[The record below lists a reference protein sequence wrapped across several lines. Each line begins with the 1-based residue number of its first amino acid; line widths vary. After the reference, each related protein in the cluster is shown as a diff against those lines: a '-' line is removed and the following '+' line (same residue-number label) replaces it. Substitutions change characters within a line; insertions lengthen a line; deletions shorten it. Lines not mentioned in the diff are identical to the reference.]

1 MQTHRIASRDE
12 WLAARKAH
20 LAKERELTRLRDK
33 LNAERRELPWVR
45 VEKTYVFDTRDGK
58 KTLAQLFEGRSQ
70 LIVQHFMF
78 GPAWEE
84 GCIGCSFA
92 ADHIESALLHIP
104 HHDVSFVRISRAPLD
119 KLEAYR
125 KRMGWKA
132 LWASSYSNHFNYDF
146 HVSFSPEEVAK
157 KKVYYNYE
165 LRDFEADE
173 LSGVSVFYKDAN
185 GEVFHTHS
193 TYARG
198 DELVDTSYMLL
209 DMTPKGRNET
219 GPYYNLMDWV
229 KRHDEYACD
238 EGSSSGRGSD
248 VRTSAA

>member
-45 VEKTYVFDTRDGK
+45 VKTYVFDTRDGK

-92 ADHIESALLHIP
+92 ADHIESALLHIL

-119 KLEAYR
+119 RLEAYR
-125 KRMGWKA
+125 KRMGWKS
-132 LWASSYSNHFNYDF
+132 LWASSYGNDFNYDF
-146 HVSFSPEEVAK
+146 HVSFTPEEVA
-157 KKVYYNYE
+157 
-165 LRDFEADE
+165 F
-173 LSGVSVFYKDAN
+173 LSQ
-185 GEVFHTHS
+185 
-193 TYARG
+193 
-198 DELVDTSYMLL
+198 
-209 DMTPKGRNET
+209 P
-219 GPYYNLMDWV
+219 
-229 KRHDEYACD
+229 
-238 EGSSSGRGSD
+238 GSRF
-248 VRTSAA
+248 

>member
-1 MQTHRIASRDE
+1 M
-12 WLAARKAH
+12 
-20 LAKERELTRLRDK
+20 
-33 LNAERRELPWVR
+33 
-45 VEKTYVFDTRDGK
+45 KTYVFDTRDGK

-119 KLEAYR
+119 RLEAYR
-125 KRMGWKA
+125 KRMGWKS
-132 LWASSYSNHFNYDF
+132 LWASSYGNDFNYDF
-146 HVSFSPEEVAK
+146 HVSFEVAG

>member
-1 MQTHRIASRDE
+1 MQTHRIAARDE

-45 VEKTYVFDTRDGK
+45 VKTYVFDTRDGK
-58 KTLAQLFEGRSQ
+58 KTPAQLFEGRSQ

-119 KLEAYR
+119 RLEAYR

-132 LWASSYSNHFNYDF
+132 VWAGWPRPQGRPRNSS
-146 HVSFSPEEVAK
+146 P
-157 KKVYYNYE
+157 
-165 LRDFEADE
+165 
-173 LSGVSVFYKDAN
+173 
-185 GEVFHTHS
+185 
-193 TYARG
+193 
-198 DELVDTSYMLL
+198 
-209 DMTPKGRNET
+209 
-219 GPYYNLMDWV
+219 
-229 KRHDEYACD
+229 
-238 EGSSSGRGSD
+238 
-248 VRTSAA
+248 

>member
-1 MQTHRIASRDE
+1 MQPYKVVSHEE

-20 LAKERELTRLRDK
+20 LAKEKELTRLRDK
-33 LNAERRELPWVR
+33 LNAERRELPWIK

-58 KTLAQLFEGRSQ
+58 KTLADLFDGRSQ

-78 GPAWEE
+78 GPDWEE
-84 GCIGCSFA
+84 GCIGCSFT

-125 KRMGWKA
+125 ERMGWKA
-132 LWASSYSNHFNYDF
+132 PWASSYGTEFNFDF
-146 HVSFSPEEVAK
+146 HVSFKPEQVANK
-157 KKVYYNYE
+157 RVYYNYE
-165 LRDFEADE
+165 LRYFKADE
-173 LSGVSVFYKDAN
+173 LSGLSVFFKDAS
-185 GEVFHTHS
+185 GDVFHTYS

-219 GPYYNLMDWV
+219 GPHYDLMDWV
-229 KRHDEYACD
+229 KRHDEY
-238 EGSSSGRGSD
+238 EGASSSCCGSNA
-248 VRTSAA
+248 RTNAA